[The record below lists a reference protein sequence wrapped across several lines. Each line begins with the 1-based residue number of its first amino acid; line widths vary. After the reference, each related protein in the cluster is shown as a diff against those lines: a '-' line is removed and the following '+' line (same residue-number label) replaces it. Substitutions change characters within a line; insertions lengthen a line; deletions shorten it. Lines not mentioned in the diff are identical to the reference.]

1 MGAARLRVTHAPR
14 RLLACV
20 LAALVA
26 AGSLA
31 ASAEEPPLVSIA
43 DVLSLPRAD
52 LAQGKPVRVR
62 GVVTI
67 CSPMVAI
74 QEDGKGLWVHL
85 GEPGT
90 ITPGGLVLPIGPD
103 REQEIALGMLVEL
116 EGTAYR
122 GGFAPTLRA
131 SAVRLIGTGELPQPV
146 DADMARL
153 FRGGDNALRVV
164 VGDSTDV
171 VVQGCRNAGDYWNI
185 VLAIGDRRI
194 VLKAHKAVMP
204 QRPDALVDARVR
216 VIATLGATR
225 NSRGEFVGP
234 YLALARAA
242 DITVVEP
249 PAASPFESPRS
260 PLDEIAAY
268 RPEPESRRRIQTE
281 GTVTCVVPGRF
292 CYIQDGL
299 TGVRVEYASAVDVEV
314 GDRVRVAGFVDISD
328 HIARLVESVVERV
341 GTGDPITPVD
351 IAPDAIADILQVA
364 ATTGE
369 VAKPSNYAGVLIRF
383 PATLAE
389 IRRPNDG
396 WFLTLAG
403 GRSSITARLLGS
415 APADEERLAALAAGS
430 QLRVTGVVQLRTAR
444 PADLLTTG
452 QRLETGDLSILLRSG
467 GDVEILRK
475 PLWWTAR
482 RLAVVAA
489 ILACA
494 LAGAFA
500 WVALLRR
507 QVAIQSLRIAAEQQS
522 RRDAAVEFQATLRE
536 RNRLAG
542 NLHDTVL
549 QTVIG
554 IGYQLSACR
563 NGAGDWSSEAPRHF
577 GLVERM
583 VQHAVRQLRSTVWA
597 LRATVPRGRSLPESL
612 AELAARL
619 GAEHDQEIT
628 FESVGDIPPVAD
640 FVAGNLLL
648 VAQEALLNAVRHAG
662 ATSVQVNLSHDP
674 VEDALTLVVED
685 DGVGFAFGA
694 HPGPSEGHFGLAGMA
709 ERVDHIRGSLNVDSG
724 TGTGCRITVTIPC
737 GVVPAAQAS

>member
-1 MGAARLRVTHAPR
+1 MTPSLRHLFACFLVAAVVPYSV
-14 RLLACV
+14 V
-20 LAALVA
+20 LAA
-26 AGSLA
+26 G
-31 ASAEEPPLVSIA
+31 EPPLVPIA
-43 DVLSLPRAD
+43 DVLTLPRED

-74 QEDGKGLWVHL
+74 QEDGKAIWIHL
-85 GEPGT
+85 GQPGN
-90 ITPGGLVLPIGPD
+90 ITGDGLVIPMRPD
-103 REQEIALGMLVEL
+103 GEELISLGMIVEV
-116 EGTAYR
+116 EGVAYR
-122 GGFAPTLRA
+122 GGFAPTIRA
-131 SAVRLIGTGELPQPV
+131 SAVRIIGEGTLPQPV
-146 DADMARL
+146 AVDMARL

-164 VGDSTDV
+164 VGDSTEV
-171 VVQGCRNAGDYWNI
+171 VAQGCRDAGDYWNI

-194 VLKAHKAVMP
+194 MLKAHKAVMP
-204 QRPDALVDARVR
+204 QRPDDLIDARVR
-216 VIATLGATR
+216 VIAALGATR

-234 YLALARAA
+234 NLALARAA

-249 PAASPFESPRS
+249 PAASPFEAPRS

-268 RPEPESRRRIQTE
+268 RSEPESRHRIQTE
-281 GTVTCVVPGRF
+281 GTVTCTVPGRF

-299 TGVRVEYASAVDVEV
+299 TGVRVECTSPLDVQV

-341 GTGDPITPVD
+341 GKATPITPLH
-351 IAPDAIADILQVA
+351 IAPDAIADILEVA

-369 VAKPSNYAGVLIRF
+369 IAKPSNYAGVLIHF
-383 PATLAE
+383 PADLAE
-389 IRRPNDG
+389 IRPHDGG

-403 GRSSITARLLGS
+403 GRSSIIARLLES
-415 APADEERLAALAAGS
+415 SPEDNEQLASLAAGS

-444 PADLLTTG
+444 PADLLATG

-467 GDVEILRK
+467 SDIEIVRK

-482 RLAVVAA
+482 RLAVVAGM
-489 ILACA
+489 LA
-494 LAGAFA
+494 LALTGAFA

-522 RRDAAVEFQATLRE
+522 RHEAAVEFQATLRE

-563 NGAGDWSSEAPRHF
+563 NGAGEWSSDAPRHF
-577 GLVERM
+577 GLVDRM

-619 GAEHDQEIT
+619 GTEHDQRIA
-628 FESVGDIPPVAD
+628 FACNGDIPPVPD

-662 ATSVQVNLSHDP
+662 ATSVSATLARDP
-674 VEDALTLVVED
+674 EEDALRLVVED
-685 DGVGFAFGA
+685 DGVGFAFGE
-694 HPGPSEGHFGLAGMA
+694 HPGPREGHFGLAGMA
-709 ERVDHIRGSLNVDSG
+709 ERVDHIRGSMQIDSG
-724 TGTGCRITVTIPC
+724 AGAGCRITVTIPC
-737 GVVPAAQAS
+737 IHAPVP

>member
-1 MGAARLRVTHAPR
+1 MTPALRVA
-14 RLLACV
+14 LFSCAV
-20 LAALVA
+20 VALAAVGVA
-26 AGSLA
+26 SA
-31 ASAEEPPLVSIA
+31 ASEPPLIPIA
-43 DVLSLPRAD
+43 DVLTLPRAD

-74 QEDGKGLWVHL
+74 QEGGKGLWIHL
-85 GEPGT
+85 GQPGK
-90 ITPGGLVLPIGPD
+90 ITPQGLAIPLGPNGD
-103 REQEIALGMLVEL
+103 QVIDLGMIVEV
-116 EGTAYR
+116 EGVAYR
-122 GGFAPTLRA
+122 GGFAPTIRA
-131 SAVRLIGTGELPQPV
+131 SAVRIVGEGTLPQPV
-146 DADMARL
+146 EFDMARL

-164 VGDSTDV
+164 IGDSTEV
-171 VVQGCRNAGDYWNI
+171 VAQGCRDAGDYWNI
-185 VLAIGDRRI
+185 ALAIGDRRI
-194 VLKAHKAVMP
+194 MLKAHKAVMP
-204 QRPDALVDARVR
+204 QRPDDLIDARVR

-234 YLALARAA
+234 NLALARAA
-242 DITVVEP
+242 DLTVVEP
-249 PAASPFESPRS
+249 PAASPFQSPRI

-268 RPEPESRRRIQTE
+268 RPEPESRHRIQTE

-292 CYIQDGL
+292 CYIQDRL
-299 TGVRVEYASAVDVEV
+299 TGVRVEHNAPVDVQV

-328 HIARLVESVVERV
+328 HIARLVESIVERV
-341 GTGDPITPVD
+341 ATAAPIAPVD
-351 IAPDAIADILQVA
+351 INPDAIADILEVA

-383 PATLAE
+383 PAELAE
-389 IRRPNDG
+389 IRRTPDG

-403 GRSSITARLLGS
+403 GRSSITARLLDS
-415 APADEERLAALAAGS
+415 SPPDDERLDTLAAGS
-430 QLRVTGVVQLRTAR
+430 QLEVTGVVQLRTAR
-444 PADLLTTG
+444 PADLLATG
-452 QRLETGDLSILLRSG
+452 QRLETGDLSILLRG
-467 GDVEILRK
+467 GSDINVLRK

-482 RLAVVAA
+482 RLAVVAGM
-489 ILACA
+489 LA
-494 LAGAFA
+494 LALTGAFA

-563 NGAGDWSSEAPRHF
+563 NGAGVWSSEAPRHF

-597 LRATVPRGRSLPESL
+597 LRATAPRGRSLPESL
-612 AELAARL
+612 AELATRL
-619 GAEHDQEIT
+619 GTEHDQEIT
-628 FESVGDIPPVAD
+628 FESAGNIPSVAD

-662 ATSVQVNLSHDP
+662 ATAVTVTLEHNAAEECLR
-674 VEDALTLVVED
+674 LVVED
-685 DGVGFAFGA
+685 DGVGFAFGT

-709 ERVDHIRGSLNVDSG
+709 ERIDHIRGSLNVDSG
-724 TGTGCRITVTIPC
+724 AGTGCRITVTIPC
-737 GVVPAAQAS
+737 GLVPASQAS